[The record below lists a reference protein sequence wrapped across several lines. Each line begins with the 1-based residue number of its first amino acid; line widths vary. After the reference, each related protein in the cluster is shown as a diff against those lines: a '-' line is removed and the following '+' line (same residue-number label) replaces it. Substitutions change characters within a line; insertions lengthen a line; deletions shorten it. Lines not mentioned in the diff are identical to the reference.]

1 MENYQ
6 YIADLIKQIP
16 EIPSESIISRT
27 FYRDDR
33 LKVLIFG
40 FAKDQELSEHTAS
53 MPAIIHILKG
63 EAKITAGMD
72 VNDAHEGSWL
82 VMPPN
87 LSHSVYANTPLIMLL
102 YLLRE

>member
-1 MENYQ
+1 MQNYQ

-27 FYRDDR
+27 FYQDDR

-82 VMPPN
+82 VMP
-87 LSHSVYANTPLIMLL
+87 
-102 YLLRE
+102 